1 MTMPEVQ
8 EGRAETEARGGEVSK
23 LKRGGGEGVSG

>member
-8 EGRAETEARGGEVSK
+8 EGRAETEAMGEVSK